1 MDLTHFKLQRVVPKE
16 KPSQQQVE
24 LSASTSAKTPKDSV
38 KQQLSID
45 FLTGTKNGIKY
56 PETTAGDFFAVFITA
71 AKNAAIS
78 GDDKFTKLKYVGIDG
93 HVYELHVWDGMFTF
107 SEVPKE
113 KVRLCGGPFDPNIRI
128 GPQDVFQLSSL
139 D

>member
-1 MDLTHFKLQRVVPKE
+1 MVPKD
-16 KPSQQQVE
+16 KPPQKQVD

-38 KQQLSID
+38 KQLLSID

-71 AKNAAIS
+71 ANNDSAP
-78 GDDKFTKLKYVGIDG
+78 GDKKFTRLKYVGIDG
-93 HVYELHVWDGMFTF
+93 HVYELHVLDGIFTF
-107 SEVPKE
+107 SEVPKG
-113 KVRLCGGPFDPNIRI
+113 KLGLCGGPFDSDTKFDSDYFR
-128 GPQDVFQLSSL
+128 LSSV

>member
-1 MDLTHFKLQRVVPKE
+1 MVPKE
-16 KPSQQQVE
+16 KPPQQQVD

-38 KQQLSID
+38 KQLLSID

-71 AKNAAIS
+71 ANNDSAP
-78 GDDKFTKLKYVGIDG
+78 GDEKFTKLKYVGIDG
-93 HVYELHVWDGMFTF
+93 HVYELHVLDGIFTF
-107 SEVPKE
+107 SEVPKG
-113 KVRLCGGPFDPNIRI
+113 KLGLCGGPFDPDMKFDSR
-128 GPQDVFQLSSL
+128 DYFRLSSV